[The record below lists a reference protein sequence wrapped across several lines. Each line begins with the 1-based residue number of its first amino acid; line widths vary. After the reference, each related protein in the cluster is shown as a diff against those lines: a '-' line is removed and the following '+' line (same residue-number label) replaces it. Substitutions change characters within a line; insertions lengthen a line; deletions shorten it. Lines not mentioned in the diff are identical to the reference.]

1 MKRSVGLILLLVF
14 FTFSLLAEVLS
25 FPDNTSGY
33 TLKNNIGL
41 EPRIDYRYNLSKCLL
56 NSDQLEELTGSK
68 ITNIRMY
75 TAFYGEVFDSIEVN
89 VKLYIKVLDSDYS
102 ELTTSSDFNPTAD
115 DIYLDHDYSFNS
127 IDDYVPFWD
136 FQLDRPFEY
145 IDNQDLVLCYI
156 TEYIGDSSICKNI
169 NLTRMDQYYYKT
181 NTEFTTSLCYCSDS
195 SCYNIDSLKTQRYVK
210 DYLPKM
216 DFTYSQLSLPVEMSS
231 YNANVIE
238 NNQVKIEW
246 HTESETNTSGY
257 YIYHN
262 DRDELSS
269 AEKIPCFIH
278 AKNSEQGNDYLFVD
292 NEVSGCLTRFYWIE
306 SSDLTGESE
315 FFGPMYVEINNAN
328 DNSPSYQYDDGIKS
342 IYPNP
347 FNNSTR
353 IALQNK
359 SASKSTLSI
368 YNIKGQL
375 VRSFQDID
383 FKKDGSCSC
392 LWNGHDSQ
400 GKKVSSGVYWAK
412 ASING
417 KSYQKK
423 ILLLK

>member
-1 MKRSVGLILLLVF
+1 MKRSVGLILLL
-14 FTFSLLAEVLS
+14 LLTTLDLLGDIYS
-25 FPDNTSGY
+25 FPEETQGY
-33 TLKNNIGL
+33 SLISNNGVG
-41 EPRIDYRYNLSKCLL
+41 PRIDYRYGYAKYLL
-56 NSDQLEELTGSK
+56 NSNKLSYLTGSK
-68 ITNIRMY
+68 ITDIRM
-75 TAFYGEVFDSIEVN
+75 FMLYGDDEFDPIDVN
-89 VKLYIKVLDSDYS
+89 IKLYIKVLDEDYS
-102 ELTTSSDFNPTAD
+102 QISDSSVFNPTAD
-115 DIYLDHDYSFNS
+115 ELYLDKNYSFNNV
-127 IDDYVPFWD
+127 DDYLPYWD
-136 FQLDRPFEY
+136 FSLDRPFEY
-145 IDNQDLVLCYI
+145 KNNNDVVVCFIS
-156 TEYIGDSSICKNI
+156 EYVGESANIESINT
-169 NLTRMDQYYYKT
+169 NDMDHYYYLT
-181 NTEFTTSLCYCSDS
+181 NTDSITSISYVHRTYKYS
-195 SCYNIDSLKTQRYVK
+195 IDDFGTSRLLRNYI
-210 DYLPKM
+210 PKM

-257 YIYHN
+257 YIYHS
-262 DRDELSS
+262 DSDDLSE
-269 AEKIPCFIH
+269 AEKIPCFIS

-306 SSDLTGESE
+306 SLDFSGESE

-359 SASKSTLSI
+359 SASKSKLTI

-383 FKKDGSCSC
+383 FKKEDSYSC
-392 LWNGHDSQ
+392 LWNGHDNQ

-423 ILLLK
+423 IVLLK